1 MFCIFVFRIN
11 NNKTGGYRAMA
22 YFNTI
27 FGQMIQ
33 FISRLDFKSI
43 VNQYNGDFKIRKFS
57 CWDQFVFLLF
67 GQFSKRESLRETI
80 LSINSVQNK
89 LYHLGCKTVR
99 RSTFSDANNKRPYQ
113 IYQDLFFRLLDRT
126 QRIAPKHKIK
136 LNRKLYILDATTI
149 DLCLTMFPWARF
161 RKSKSAVRLHTLM
174 QADGSLPV
182 FLNITD
188 GKVHE
193 SKAVK
198 SIPIPKGSYLA
209 IDRGYHDFYQYNV
222 YINNNIRFVTRMKT
236 NAKYKVI
243 ENKKV
248 DSISSVLSDEV
259 IEFTGYATHKKCPHP
274 FRKIIYYDKEQNKE
288 ITFLSNDLENDA
300 QIIAD
305 IYKARWDIELFF
317 KTIKQNLK
325 IKRFFATTKNAVLTQ
340 IWIAMI
346 AYLMVSFFKFLHKS
360 KLSFQQLFRI
370 IQINL
375 FERKTFKEMIEYK
388 INKPPGLKN
397 NLQIC
402 LFNF

>member
-1 MFCIFVFRIN
+1 
-11 NNKTGGYRAMA
+11 MA
-22 YFNTI
+22 YNTTI
-27 FGQMIQ
+27 FGQMIH

-43 VNQYNGDFKIRKFS
+43 VNEHNGDHRIRRFS

-67 GQFSKRESLRETI
+67 GQFSKRESLRETV
-80 LSINSVQNK
+80 LSINSVQSK
-89 LYHLGCKTVR
+89 LYHLGCRIVK

-113 IYQDLFFRLLDRT
+113 IYQELFYRLLSQT
-126 QRIAPKHKIK
+126 QKITPKHKIK

-149 DLCLTMFPWARF
+149 DLCLTLFPWARF
-161 RKSKSAVRLHTLM
+161 RKTKSAIRIHTLM

-193 SKAVK
+193 SQAVK

-209 IDRGYHDFYQYNV
+209 IDRGYHDFKQYNV

-236 NAKYKVI
+236 NAKFQILEKYQF
-243 ENKKV
+243 
-248 DSISSVLSDEV
+248 DPDSSVTSDE
-259 IEFTGYATHKKCPHP
+259 IIGFIGYYTHEKCPHP
-274 FRKIIYYDKEQNKE
+274 LRRIQCYDKEQNKV
-288 ITFLSNDLENDA
+288 ITFLTNDLENTA
-300 QIIAD
+300 QTIAD

-325 IKRFFATTKNAVLTQ
+325 IKRFFGTTRNAVMTQ

-346 AYLMVSFFKFLHKS
+346 AYLMISFFKFLHKAD
-360 KLSFQQLFRI
+360 LSIQQLFRL
-370 IQINL
+370 IQVNI
-375 FERKTFKEMIEYK
+375 FERKSLKDLIVNK
-388 INKPPGLKN
+388 IIKPPGIEFE
-397 NLQIC
+397 LQFC

>member
-1 MFCIFVFRIN
+1 LFIDVN
-11 NNKTGGYRAMA
+11 NIKTGGYRAMA
-22 YFNTI
+22 YNTTI
-27 FGQMIQ
+27 FGQMIH

-43 VNQYNGDFKIRKFS
+43 VNEHNGDHRIRRFS

-67 GQFSKRESLRETI
+67 GQFSKRESLRETV
-80 LSINSVQNK
+80 LSINSVQSK
-89 LYHLGCKTVR
+89 LYHLGCRIVK

-113 IYQDLFFRLLDRT
+113 IYQELFYRLLSQT
-126 QRIAPKHKIK
+126 QKITPKHKIK

-149 DLCLTMFPWARF
+149 DLCLTLFPWARF
-161 RKSKSAVRLHTLM
+161 RKTKSAIRIHTLM

-193 SKAVK
+193 SQAVK

-209 IDRGYHDFYQYNV
+209 IDRGYHDFKQYNV

-236 NAKYKVI
+236 NAKFQILEKYQF
-243 ENKKV
+243 
-248 DSISSVLSDEV
+248 DPDSSVTSDE
-259 IEFTGYATHKKCPHP
+259 IIGFIGYYTHEKCPHP
-274 FRKIIYYDKEQNKE
+274 LRRIQCYDKEQNKV
-288 ITFLSNDLENDA
+288 ITFLTNDLENTA
-300 QIIAD
+300 QTIAD

-325 IKRFFATTKNAVLTQ
+325 IKRFFGTTRNAVMTQ

-346 AYLMVSFFKFLHKS
+346 AYLMISFFKFLHKAD
-360 KLSFQQLFRI
+360 LSIQQLFRL
-370 IQINL
+370 IQVNI
-375 FERKTFKEMIEYK
+375 FERKSLKDLIVNK
-388 INKPPGLKN
+388 IIKPPGIEFE
-397 NLQIC
+397 LQFC